1 MLSFVPRNDNGCL
14 QNHSTV
20 LSDKSGMKKLKNLL
34 ANRSNYVDNSL
45 ITALQICSD
54 KPPVTFIEH
63 CTSLNNS
70 YKKCNYTTV
79 AIVIRGV
86 LDYIPTI
93 FDFGVQQFLED
104 HCRESFCPSRAGIT
118 QSLPRPF
125 SEKHLLYCVLGDSHG
140 SQHEP
145 KSHCLEQCRL
155 SQSAEPSRVSSFSRT
170 MKGGKND

>member
-1 MLSFVPRNDNGCL
+1 MLSFVPRNDNGRL

-70 YKKCNYTTV
+70 YKKRNYTTV

-93 FDFGVQQFLED
+93 LLWRTAIPGRPLLGVV
-104 HCRESFCPSRAGIT
+104 
-118 QSLPRPF
+118 LPVK
-125 SEKHLLYCVLGDSHG
+125 SGNY
-140 SQHEP
+140 P
-145 KSHCLEQCRL
+145 KSFLAL
-155 SQSAEPSRVSSFSRT
+155 SL
-170 MKGGKND
+170 KNICYTVC